1 MLITGMHHDYE
12 TIILTQAHAIYVT
25 KLAKISNKMAVRGM
39 EIALFGEL

>member
-25 KLAKISNKMAVRGM
+25 KLAKISESTIYNYPQPMT
-39 EIALFGEL
+39 EQ